1 MLNRICLEIFELLL
15 LQSTDVCQG
24 SLLFLSNGMEGSCTA
39 CHAWSIWTMVWKSN
53 DECPKDEDMKL
64 PLTDP
69 SREWYHFT
77 RVAIYLD
84 PGVWMNFNP
93 WSWEDGLLV
102 RRPWL
107 PLALHDGICVYIYT
121 HFHILYLYI
130 YINVYIILKQFKGA
144 FCSPKQIWHVLCTIL
159 GKKWASNF
167 DLNKTKATP
176 QG

>member
-39 CHAWSIWTMVWKSN
+39 CHAWSIWTMVWKWN

-130 YINVYIILKQFKGA
+130 YKCLYHSKTIQRSILQSQTNLT
-144 FCSPKQIWHVLCTIL
+144 CSMYNS
-159 GKKWASNF
+159 GKEMSIQLWSE
-167 DLNKTKATP
+167 
-176 QG
+176 